1 MSIPDTI
8 YMSEKGFTESKH
20 MAQAQN
26 LSHGND
32 EPPIEYR
39 RVGECEWLS
48 SDNFDGLK
56 HIDCTSTNTTNYN
69 SKMKFCPYCGNKIRV
84 ES

>member
-1 MSIPDTI
+1 MANIPDTI
-8 YMSEKGFTESKH
+8 YVSSEQIFGFKDIRIASIIDGSGR
-20 MAQAQN
+20 A
-26 LSHGND
+26 
-32 EPPIEYR
+32 EYR